1 LLLLLVPLDGAR
13 GWRQNYCGDSNSVW
27 LCGFL
32 VARSGGWM
40 SDPPMAGRGWAGWW
54 AVTNEDL
61 LLLVWATCCG
71 CRLLSGLV
79 GDGGVGYDYCNPLIC
94 CCWWK
99 LRCCGSFGGSKSA
112 WLQVA
117 WRAGGFWWLLR
128 GMPDLPSNE
137 GGVLCGGSLLVEKI
151 NSVDLVVV
159 GFFFLIRTIGF
170 FFAQ

>member
-1 LLLLLVPLDGAR
+1 
-13 GWRQNYCGDSNSVW
+13 
-27 LCGFL
+27 
-32 VARSGGWM
+32 M
-40 SDPPMAGRGWAGWW
+40 
-54 AVTNEDL
+54 
-61 LLLVWATCCG
+61 
-71 CRLLSGLV
+71 
-79 GDGGVGYDYCNPLIC
+79 
-94 CCWWK
+94 
-99 LRCCGSFGGSKSA
+99 
-112 WLQVA
+112 A